1 MSTSRER
8 AAADRFFADLMGL
21 SGPRVAPPRPG
32 RAESVAEFFEKDD
45 AEPDLKSGRVVLYDK
60 NSLALIEGWT
70 RANGQDVV
78 VMIDRDLF
86 TPIREDGHRRSRA
99 YDDFLRARM
108 RGESP
113 KMPHYVITAG
123 LHTAPLN
130 PKSRADWDD
139 EMIDRLIAAGRR
151 LTVQSEKDQWTLIN
165 GLFSDAK
172 RAAEIAGP
180 RTSAQEFVAYM
191 VLDSIK
197 ATLTLARA
205 ANVKMI
211 GNHADIPLGRIK
223 DRPGRFLP
231 DGDSAQHVI
240 GDIHTHV
247 LLDRFIDLRS
257 TQVGTRQG
265 GVSMHNGVSDV
276 DTTSAKQ
283 DQIVVYAIDSRWLHR
298 ANPRGKE
305 KDDELPRSG
314 NVLRTA
320 LRIFGGEPK

>member
-21 SGPRVAPPRPG
+21 PDARVAPPSRG

-45 AEPDLKSGRVVLYDK
+45 DGPDLKSGRVVIYDED
-60 NSLALIEGWT
+60 SLVCLEGWT

-78 VMIDRDLF
+78 ILINRGAF
-86 TPIREDGHRRSRA
+86 NPIRADGQRRSRDF
-99 YDDFLRARM
+99 DDFLRARM

-130 PKSRADWDD
+130 PRSRADWDD

-151 LTVQSEKDQWTLIN
+151 LTVQSEKDQWALIN

-180 RTSAQEFVAYM
+180 NRPAQEFVGFM
-191 VLDSIK
+191 VLDTVK
-197 ATLTLARA
+197 ATLTLVRA
-205 ANVKMI
+205 AHVKMI
-211 GNHADIPLGRIK
+211 GNHAEIPLGLIK
-223 DRPGRFLP
+223 GRPGRFLP
-231 DGDSAQHVI
+231 GGDAAQHVI

-257 TQVGTRQG
+257 TQLGTRQG
-265 GVSMHNGVSDV
+265 GSSMHNGVSDI
-276 DTTSAKQ
+276 DIASAKQ